1 MLVSILMSIHNGEKH
16 LVESINSILHQ
27 TYKNLEIIICD
38 DFSNDNTLKICKEYE
53 KKDSRI
59 KIVTNKQN
67 LGLTK
72 SLNNL
77 IEQSVGELIARQ
89 DADDISDLNR
99 IKEQVNYIKNLR
111 YDFTTTRAKDK
122 DTGRFIPKYSNYLP
136 KRIILKLKNPL
147 IHGSLMIRKDV
158 LLKIGKYDEN
168 FYYAQDYKLFKD
180 LFKAGYRH
188 KYIKEPLYLLNMKDN
203 ISNKFKIE
211 QHYYANCVKR
221 NKLPTKRTQQI

>member
-136 KRIILKLKNPL
+136 KR
-147 IHGSLMIRKDV
+147 MI
-158 LLKIGKYDEN
+158 
-168 FYYAQDYKLFKD
+168 
-180 LFKAGYRH
+180 
-188 KYIKEPLYLLNMKDN
+188 
-203 ISNKFKIE
+203 
-211 QHYYANCVKR
+211 
-221 NKLPTKRTQQI
+221 